1 MDYEARVIEIRDETP
16 TVKSFILDLNGSELN
31 FLPGQYIDLYV
42 ETPYIHEVAGY
53 SITSSPL
60 EKSTISIAV
69 KKLPRANATVYLHEV
84 CQVGDTLA
92 LKGPGGEFYYSS
104 DSNEDVMLIA
114 GGIGVTPLLS
124 MCRYIYSA
132 GLPAMVTLIY
142 SAKNPAEMAFMEE
155 LSRMEACS
163 QNFRCLFTVTDL
175 GSEPWT
181 GSVGR
186 INPEMLRTFIE
197 PGRND
202 IFICGPP
209 GMPEDLI
216 QMLKE
221 LGVDESQIK
230 AEMWW

>member
-1 MDYEARVIEIRDETP
+1 M
-16 TVKSFILDLNGSELN
+16 L
-31 FLPGQYIDLYV
+31 
-42 ETPYIHEVAGY
+42 
-53 SITSSPL
+53 
-60 EKSTISIAV
+60 
-69 KKLPRANATVYLHEV
+69 
-84 CQVGDTLA
+84 TL
-92 LKGPGGEFYYSS
+92 
-104 DSNEDVMLIA
+104 
-114 GGIGVTPLLS
+114 
-124 MCRYIYSA
+124 
-132 GLPAMVTLIY
+132 
-142 SAKNPAEMAFMEE
+142 AFMEE

-221 LGVDESQIK
+221 LGVEQSRIN
-230 AEMWW
+230 AETWW